1 MPGFCFYKEFFMAIE
16 DFVRDFNRRL
26 DDAIGRAME
35 GDVADAVRAAIVSAV
50 ESEVYSEKV
59 YKRSEDHPYIR
70 RDDTGEPGG
79 LQDWNVM
86 EAKYDPSTMTL
97 EVQDRSRDRDS
108 GRLIAPVVESG
119 KGYQGTPVPS
129 ESAGTCNRNRACA
142 GCAGKVSDGKWIQGE
157 GVITI
162 DAKTA
167 QENNVFPALFLPRV
181 GFGAGFSKNAENQHT
196 GQNACFDDN
205 NSQKQRKRLEIIR
218 IPVLIIWW
226 R

>member
-1 MPGFCFYKEFFMAIE
+1 MAIE
-16 DFVRDFNRRL
+16 DFVQDFNRRL

-86 EAKYDPSTMTL
+86 EAKYDAGSAGQEPGPGQRTADRAGRGKRQGLSME
-97 EVQDRSRDRDS
+97 EVGDLQNK
-108 GRLIAPVVESG
+108 A
-119 KGYQGTPVPS
+119 GTPVPS

-142 GCAGKVSDGKWIQGE
+142 GCAGKVSDGKRIQGE
-157 GVITI
+157 GVI
-162 DAKTA
+162 
-167 QENNVFPALFLPRV
+167 
-181 GFGAGFSKNAENQHT
+181 
-196 GQNACFDDN
+196 
-205 NSQKQRKRLEIIR
+205 
-218 IPVLIIWW
+218 
-226 R
+226 

>member
-1 MPGFCFYKEFFMAIE
+1 MPGFCFYKEFFTAIE

-35 GDVADAVRAAIVSAV
+35 GDVADAVRAAIASAV

-108 GRLIAPVVESG
+108 GRLIVESG
-119 KGYQGTPVPS
+119 KGYQWKK
-129 ESAGTCNRNRACA
+129 SA
-142 GCAGKVSDGKWIQGE
+142 IY
-157 GVITI
+157 
-162 DAKTA
+162 KTKQARPFHQKA
-167 QENNVFPALFLPRV
+167 QELAIGTGLVRDALAKSLTES
-181 GFGAGFSKNAENQHT
+181 GFKVKE
-196 GQNACFDDN
+196 
-205 NSQKQRKRLEIIR
+205 
-218 IPVLIIWW
+218 
-226 R
+226 

>member
-1 MPGFCFYKEFFMAIE
+1 MAIE
-16 DFVRDFNRRL
+16 DFVQDFNRRL

-97 EVQDRSRDRDS
+97 EVQDRA
-108 GRLIAPVVESG
+108 GRG
-119 KGYQGTPVPS
+119 KRQGLSMEEVGDLQNKAGTPVPS

-142 GCAGKVSDGKWIQGE
+142 GCAGKVSDGKRIQGE
-157 GVITI
+157 GVI
-162 DAKTA
+162 
-167 QENNVFPALFLPRV
+167 
-181 GFGAGFSKNAENQHT
+181 
-196 GQNACFDDN
+196 
-205 NSQKQRKRLEIIR
+205 
-218 IPVLIIWW
+218 
-226 R
+226 

>member
-1 MPGFCFYKEFFMAIE
+1 MNEKFKYPRKVGRKPQESGTVPGFCFYKEFFMAIE

-119 KGYQGTPVPS
+119 KGYQWKK
-129 ESAGTCNRNRACA
+129 SA
-142 GCAGKVSDGKWIQGE
+142 IY
-157 GVITI
+157 
-162 DAKTA
+162 KTKQA
-167 QENNVFPALFLPRV
+167 RPF
-181 GFGAGFSKNAENQHT
+181 H
-196 GQNACFDDN
+196 
-205 NSQKQRKRLEIIR
+205 QKA
-218 IPVLIIWW
+218 
-226 R
+226 